1 MTELRFTI
9 PGPPVPKGR
18 PKFRV
23 FMMRGHPKVST
34 YTPAETV
41 EAEKLVRLAARNVK
55 PRTLLAGP
63 LSVALVFVIER
74 PAYHAKLKVLPTW
87 CDKLPD
93 IDNYIKLV
101 LDALKGYLFEN
112 DGQIARM
119 PDAVKIY
126 GDNPRTEVTIRTL
139 TEDEAPGSESSLSL
153 FKT

>member
-34 YTPAETV
+34 YTPTETV
-41 EAEKLVRLAARNVK
+41 EAEKLVRLAARKVK
-55 PRTLLAGP
+55 PAKLLDGP
-63 LSVALVFVIER
+63 LSIEFFFVIPR
-74 PAYHAKLKVLPTW
+74 LVKHAKLKVLPTW
-87 CDKLPD
+87 CIDHPDK
-93 IDNYIKLV
+93 DNLEKLV
-101 LDALKGYLFEN
+101 QDALNDFIYRD
-112 DGQIARM
+112 DGQIVRTTSM
-119 PDAVKIY
+119 KIY

>member
-18 PKFRV
+18 PKFTVITAGRKRIV
-23 FMMRGHPKVST
+23 RT

-41 EAEKLVRLAARNVK
+41 EAERLVRLAARKVK
-55 PRTLLAGP
+55 PAKLLDGP
-63 LSVALVFVIER
+63 LSIEFLFVMPRLVK
-74 PAYHAKLKVLPTW
+74 HAKLTVLPTW
-87 CDKLPD
+87 CTGVID
-93 IDNYIKLV
+93 IDNCEKLV
-101 LDALKGYLFEN
+101 QDALNEYLYV
-112 DGQIARM
+112 DDRQIVR
-119 PDAVKIY
+119 KRSEQIY